1 MKKEWSGSK
10 VDVLL
15 EDLEGEKLV
24 RRSFRGAHES
34 LTDVQVTE
42 FTQALESVS
51 DFPVSHALVI
61 DEYRYTY

>member
-15 EDLEGEKLV
+15 DDTENEKVV

-34 LTDVQVTE
+34 LTDAQVTG

-51 DFPVSHALVI
+51 DLPVSHSLVI